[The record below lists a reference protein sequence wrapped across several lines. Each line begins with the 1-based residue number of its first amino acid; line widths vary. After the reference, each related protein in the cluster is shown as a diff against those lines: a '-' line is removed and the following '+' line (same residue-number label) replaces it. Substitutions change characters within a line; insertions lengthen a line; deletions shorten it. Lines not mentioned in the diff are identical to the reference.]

1 MLIRRLLALIVLLAA
16 AQPFEAAAQSGT
28 WNVITAPFRAQ
39 TPLLLTDGSVFVH
52 EFASLNWWRLRP
64 DASGDYLHGTWTKMA
79 SLPAD
84 ANYNPLYYCSA
95 ILPDGR
101 VVIMGG
107 EYNFENGTYVVR
119 QLTTGAIYNP
129 FTDTWTS
136 LAGPAGW
143 AALIAALVAGFVLW
157 CYYKKH
163 EENLLAEAEREMA
176 RQDWR

>member
-1 MLIRRLLALIVLLAA
+1 MLIRRLVALTFLLAIF
-16 AQPFEAAAQSGT
+16 QPIETAAQSGT

-64 DASGDYLHGTWTKMA
+64 DASGNYLNGTWTKMA

-107 EYNFENGTYVVR
+107 E
-119 QLTTGAIYNP
+119 
-129 FTDTWTS
+129 
-136 LAGPAGW
+136 
-143 AALIAALVAGFVLW
+143 
-157 CYYKKH
+157 
-163 EENLLAEAEREMA
+163 
-176 RQDWR
+176 

>member
-16 AQPFEAAAQSGT
+16 AQPFEAAAQSGA

-101 VVIMGG
+101 LVVMGG
-107 EYNFENGTYVVR
+107 EYNFENGTYIVR
-119 QLTTGAIYNP
+119 ELTTGAIYNP

-143 AALIAALVAGFVLW
+143 ARIGDMMCTVMPATGRLML
-157 CYYKKH
+157 
-163 EENLLAEAEREMA
+163 A
-176 RQDWR
+176 RQSSTELATLGPARR